1 VNVHLTSELE
11 QFVQAK
17 IESGLYN
24 STSEVVG
31 EALRLMERTE
41 ELRVV
46 QLRDLRARMDQGL
59 AEADRGEGADGE
71 AFMQGLL
78 DDLDCRHA

>member
-1 VNVHLTSELE
+1 MNVHLTSELE